1 MGYRLTK
8 TDEDWHLFRSEGLG
22 GSDIGTVLG
31 FNNFKSPYQLWL
43 EKTGQL
49 EPDDISKKVAIQV
62 GNELEDLVARIF
74 TQETGIRVQKD
85 NKSYFKDDKPFLHA
99 NIDRKIIGENALL
112 ECKTTGAHN
121 KAQWEGD
128 NVPASYLLQVQH
140 YLNVLDYD
148 YAYIAVIIGNFDFQY
163 KRIERD
169 QELIDLVEERA
180 TKFWLENVKQ
190 GIPPEIDGSTS
201 TKESL
206 DQLYSPSYVNKVP
219 MDKIMIQTAEELARI
234 KSTIKDLNM
243 AKTEKE
249 NKIKLYMGQHEA
261 EEITSET
268 INANW
273 KTQVSKRFDTKR
285 FKAEHPEIAANYM
298 NETTTKVLRLKEVK
312 EAE

>member
-49 EPDDISKKVAIQV
+49 EPEDISHKVAIQV

-121 KAQWEGD
+121 KAQWEGE

-140 YLNVLDYD
+140 YLNVLDYE

-190 GIPPEIDGSTS
+190 GIPPEIDGSQS

-243 AKTEKE
+243 VKTEKE

-285 FKAEHPEIAANYM
+285 FKSEHPEIAANYM

-312 EAE
+312 EAQ

>member
-1 MGYRLTK
+1 MGYKLTK

-43 EKTGQL
+43 EKTGQI

-62 GNELEDLVARIF
+62 GNELEDLIARIF

-99 NIDRKIIGENALL
+99 NIDRKIIGGNALL

-190 GIPPEIDGSTS
+190 GIPPELDGSQS

-206 DQLYSPSYVNKVP
+206 DQLYSPSYEKKVP
-219 MDKIMIQTAEELARI
+219 MDRVITQTVKDLVGI
-234 KSTIKDLNM
+234 KNQIKDLNLI
-243 AKTEKE
+243 KTEKE
-249 NKIKLYMGQHEA
+249 NKIKVYMGQHEA

-285 FKAEHPEIAANYM
+285 FKAEHPEMSDKYM

>member
-1 MGYRLTK
+1 
-8 TDEDWHLFRSEGLG
+8 
-22 GSDIGTVLG
+22 
-31 FNNFKSPYQLWL
+31 
-43 EKTGQL
+43 
-49 EPDDISKKVAIQV
+49 
-62 GNELEDLVARIF
+62 
-74 TQETGIRVQKD
+74 
-85 NKSYFKDDKPFLHA
+85 
-99 NIDRKIIGENALL
+99 
-112 ECKTTGAHN
+112 
-121 KAQWEGD
+121 
-128 NVPASYLLQVQH
+128 
-140 YLNVLDYD
+140 
-148 YAYIAVIIGNFDFQY
+148 
-163 KRIERD
+163 
-169 QELIDLVEERA
+169 
-180 TKFWLENVKQ
+180 
-190 GIPPEIDGSTS
+190 

-243 AKTEKE
+243 VKTEKE

-312 EAE
+312 EAQ

>member
-1 MGYRLTK
+1 MGYKLTK

-85 NKSYFKDDKPFLHA
+85 NKSYFRDDKPFLHA

-121 KAQWEGD
+121 KAQWEGE

-190 GIPPEIDGSTS
+190 GIPPEIDGSQS

-243 AKTEKE
+243 VKTEKE

-268 INANW
+268 IIANW

-285 FKAEHPEIAANYM
+285 FKSEHPEIAANYM

-312 EAE
+312 EAQ